1 LATDGS
7 EQEQGSDEINPECY
21 SKQPRVNCRSDV
33 KVRHCWKGDVMIA
46 MIKQQEVEEKS
57 IAGNGSLEPRI
68 WQGWAFKTIGSH

>member
-1 LATDGS
+1 
-7 EQEQGSDEINPECY
+7 
-21 SKQPRVNCRSDV
+21 
-33 KVRHCWKGDVMIA
+33 MIA